1 MPKRLASE
9 SVGAHKGL
17 GGWFIEFLLEFVEIY
32 RKFIEFYWK
41 LTEFIEFSLKS
52 IEDQWNFNKIYWIL
66 LEFYCIYWYFLFFNV
81 SPLGPAGEM
90 EKSRFF
96 ALSDP
101 NWTGVG
107 KPSFCQ
113 RARLVGVTRST
124 EGAFD
129 SYPTPSVRIPR
140 CLGARGAEGGTEIAK
155 AKRRPWGTLG

>member
-1 MPKRLASE
+1 M
-9 SVGAHKGL
+9 
-17 GGWFIEFLLEFVEIY
+17 
-32 RKFIEFYWK
+32 KF
-41 LTEFIEFSLKS
+41 
-52 IEDQWNFNKIYWIL
+52 IEDQWNFNRIYWIL
-66 LEFYCIYWYFLFFNV
+66 LEFYCIYWYSLFFNV

-155 AKRRPWGTLG
+155 AKRRARARLAYKIHRNLNTSVSGLYLKSLMFFRLPLQTSP

>member
-1 MPKRLASE
+1 M
-9 SVGAHKGL
+9 
-17 GGWFIEFLLEFVEIY
+17 
-32 RKFIEFYWK
+32 
-41 LTEFIEFSLKS
+41 
-52 IEDQWNFNKIYWIL
+52 
-66 LEFYCIYWYFLFFNV
+66 FFNV
-81 SPLGPAGEM
+81 LPLGPAGEM

-140 CLGARGAEGGTEIAK
+140 CLGV
-155 AKRRPWGTLG
+155 KRREKEKEIGKVGGEFGVDEA

>member
-1 MPKRLASE
+1 M
-9 SVGAHKGL
+9 
-17 GGWFIEFLLEFVEIY
+17 
-32 RKFIEFYWK
+32 
-41 LTEFIEFSLKS
+41 
-52 IEDQWNFNKIYWIL
+52 
-66 LEFYCIYWYFLFFNV
+66 FFNV

-129 SYPTPSVRIPR
+129 SYPTPSVRIPP
-140 CLGARGAEGGTEIAK
+140 CFGARGTEGGTEIAK
-155 AKRRPWGTLG
+155 AKRRQGVDLHTKFIEILTQAFRVFI